1 MHTAS
6 WCRCWVETW
15 VPACRSSSQML
26 HFCMALASFQPKI
39 GHRQNWKRL
48 TPSFYLWHWL
58 AEIKSGQKVPK
69 CQGSKIMW
77 HEHVLYFRPILCGQ
91 SFLAFHELQD
101 QEVDLAITIS
111 ISPYFLFIDIIYLE
125 PKWPLFWLLHQ
136 NRGQTGSRYI
146 YIYIY
151 LVTCFLPI
159 AHTFDD
165 RQLRQRNSGVEE
177 KMIGILWWWAT
188 LRKWFPGTFVI
199 PFGAS
204 CYSSGFNTTCMKIP
218 LLLKLMSCHQHFVI
232 WFYVGECAR
241 PTISDSCKL
250 GCLRVCVCVWGRL
263 AYLII
268 ILSRNCVHFLLQFS
282 GPKFYCVL

>member
-146 YIYIY
+146 YIHIFGD
-151 LVTCFLPI
+151 LFF
-159 AHTFDD
+159 AHCPYFRRQAAETAKFWRGREDD
-165 RQLRQRNSGVEE
+165 WDPVMVSHVK
-177 KMIGILWWWAT
+177 KMIP
-188 LRKWFPGTFVI
+188 RHFCDTFR
-199 PFGAS
+199 G
-204 CYSSGFNTTCMKIP
+204 
-218 LLLKLMSCHQHFVI
+218 
-232 WFYVGECAR
+232 
-241 PTISDSCKL
+241 
-250 GCLRVCVCVWGRL
+250 
-263 AYLII
+263 
-268 ILSRNCVHFLLQFS
+268 
-282 GPKFYCVL
+282 